1 MNRKDM
7 NDSSPN
13 SQLIAPRRKKGAVAA
28 AAVTAVL
35 GLGVVLSACGG
46 SSATG
51 ADASGGSGAS
61 GSTAGSANVNVVG
74 TEGATAPT
82 STPKS
87 GGTINYAVEIETP
100 CLTGGWVQE
109 AYVERQYADSIVSQT
124 KSGEIVPWLAESW
137 STSKDHLTWTFKL
150 KPGVKFS
157 NGEALDAQAVVDNF
171 TGWLDPETLN
181 PTVQTYIGEYFK
193 EAKVV
198 NDTTFQVVLSKPY
211 APLLSVLSQ
220 GYFGILSPSTYKGG
234 AEAVCNEPIGSGPFI
249 VQKWTHGQNIT
260 FTKNPNYTSAPQNA
274 LHQGPAYADKMIW
287 SYVNDPTTRYGSLTT
302 GQSNVIYDVPG
313 PDWAEAQEQYEVQQY
328 ITPGRPDTLDLNT
341 INGPFKDQKV
351 REAFAY
357 GANREEAVESAFEGK
372 TPYNGNGA
380 LSQSTPD
387 FNKNLEDTWPY
398 NPEKAEKLLEEAGY
412 TKGSDG
418 IFEKDG
424 KPLDIKFIYGA
435 NSIITNEG
443 ATVLQDLQAQW
454 KEVGFNVTLKPLSFA
469 ELFAAEYTKPTS
481 YDATIG
487 YWTSPTAGVMLITWR
502 PWNGKEPN
510 AYNSPFYNDKELVS
524 LIEKGNASFDKK
536 DQEKYYGEAQ
546 EIVTKKTAAVVGVY
560 TQETTIGVEPNL
572 HGVWLE
578 ASQGE
583 PVFDDAYFGSES

>member
-1 MNRKDM
+1 LDYNMNRQDKKRL
-7 NDSSPN
+7 SSI
-13 SQLIAPRRKKGAVAA
+13 LALAV
-28 AAVTAVL
+28 
-35 GLGVVLSACGG
+35 VVAMALALSACGG

-51 ADASGGSGAS
+51 AGGSGDSGAS
-61 GSTAGSANVNVVG
+61 GTNDTNVVG
-74 TEGATAPT
+74 TEGATKPT
-82 STPKS
+82 GTPKS
-87 GGTINYAVEIETP
+87 GGTIEYAHEMETP
-100 CLTGGWVQE
+100 CLTGGWIQE
-109 AYVERQYADSIVSQT
+109 AYIERQYADSLVSQT
-124 KSGEIVPWLAESW
+124 KSGKVVPWLATSW
-137 STSKDHLTWTFKL
+137 KTTPDHLTWTFNL

-157 NGEALDAQAVVDNF
+157 NGEPLDAKAVVDNF
-171 TGWLDPETLN
+171 YAWLNPETLN

-193 EAKVV
+193 SAKVID
-198 NDTTFQVVLSKPY
+198 DTTFQLTLSKPY
-211 APLLSVLSQ
+211 APLLPVISQ
-220 GYFGILSPSTYKGG
+220 GYFGILSPSSYKGG
-234 AEAVCNEPIGSGPFI
+234 AETVCNSPIGSGPFI

-260 FTKNPNYTSAPQNA
+260 FVRNDDYNSAPQNA
-274 LHQGPAYADKMIW
+274 LHQGPAYAEKLIW

-313 PDWAEAQEQYEVQQY
+313 PDWATAQTEYEVQQY

-357 GANREEAVESAFEGK
+357 GADRKAAVASAFEGK

-380 LSQSTPD
+380 LSQTTPN
-387 FNKNLEDTWPY
+387 FNPNLEDTWPY
-398 NPEKAEKLLEEAGY
+398 DPAKAEGLLDQAGW
-412 TKGSDG
+412 TKNSDG
-418 IFEKDG
+418 VREKDG
-424 KPLDIKFIYGA
+424 QPLDIKLIYGA

-454 KEVGFNVTLKPLSFA
+454 KEIGFNVELKPLAFA

-510 AYNSPFYNDKELVS
+510 SYNSPFYNDPHLID
-524 LIEKGNASFDKK
+524 LIEKGNASFDEASK
-536 DQEKYYGEAQ
+536 DKYYGEAQ
-546 EIVTKKTAAVVGVY
+546 EIVTKGKAAVVGVY
-560 TQETTIGVEPNL
+560 TQETTLAVEPDL
-572 HGVWLE
+572 KGVWLE

-583 PVFDDAYFGSES
+583 PVFSDAYFEGQS